1 MAQVSIP
8 RSRDTGRNFRLHV
21 SNQKPTKM
29 KTYLLK
35 NWKTTLAGVISI
47 AAIVTTTWLPQ
58 YADELAKLVGLLVS
72 LGLIAAKDGDKT
84 GL

>member
-1 MAQVSIP
+1 
-8 RSRDTGRNFRLHV
+8 
-21 SNQKPTKM
+21 M